1 MPTKITVTN
10 PQPITVKVSTG
21 KDQIVHSSTTF
32 VGSANN
38 FLPDTGGS
46 LSGNLTVQG
55 STTTNTLTVLGN
67 TYTGHILPRA
77 DRVYNIGSPTLRF
90 KTLYLAGNTIDL
102 GGGTISADGNTVY
115 LTSPEGGTLFFTGD
129 ANTTVDAAAGERAET
144 TANAA
149 YDLSTASFYY
159 AGTAVYTAEDANTVA
174 TAAYATT
181 NAAYEQANASYEL
194 GVAAYYYSGNAVY
207 TAESANSTAQQ
218 ASNTAESA
226 AQTANNSYD
235 LATASFYYSGVA
247 VYTSEDASN
256 TAQTAAAA
264 AQTAYESAQ
273 TAVQLANSASETANI
288 TSQIVNEFLANSNTI
303 VRVTGGDL
311 TGTLRFINEP
321 TAGLTLGP
329 VESSYGLDVYSTDGG
344 YSQLNYSNI
353 HVAYADTT
361 GIHMQTPNS
370 TIGINSSDE
379 SVEII
384 TDSIFSIRVGGVEA
398 MAIYANNDIYLNGT
412 IYGAPTAVDGGDF

>member
-38 FLPDTGGS
+38 FLPDTGGT
-46 LSGNLTVQG
+46 LSGNLIVQG
-55 STTTNTLTVLGN
+55 I
-67 TYTGHILPRA
+67 TYTGNIIPIS

-102 GGGTISADGNTVY
+102 GGGTISASGNTVT
-115 LTSPEGGTLFFTGD
+115 LTSPGGGTLFFEGG
-129 ANTTVDAAAGERAET
+129 ANTTVDAAAGERAES

-149 YDLSTASFYY
+149 YDLSSASFYY
-159 AGTAVYTAEDANTVA
+159 SGTAYYTAEDASNVA

-181 NAAYEQANASYEL
+181 NSAYDQANTSYSL
-194 GVAAYYYSGNAVY
+194 GLAAYYYSGNAVY
-207 TAESANSTAQQ
+207 TAQDANTTAQQ
-218 ASNTAESA
+218 ASNTAEA
-226 AQTANNSYD
+226 AIQTANDSYD
-235 LATASFYYSGVA
+235 LASASFYYAGGA
-247 VYTSEDASN
+247 YYTASDASN

-264 AQTAYESAQ
+264 AQTAYDSAQ
-273 TAVQLANSASETANI
+273 TALSLANTASETANNA
-288 TSQIVNEFLANSNTI
+288 SQAVNEILANSNTF
-303 VRVTGGDL
+303 VRTTGSDL

-321 TAGLTLGP
+321 TSHLTIGP
-329 VESSYGLDVYSTDGG
+329 IESSYGLDVYSTDGG

-361 GIHMQTPNS
+361 GIHLQTPNS

-384 TDSIFSIRVGGVEA
+384 TDSIFSIRVGGIEA
-398 MAIYANNDIYLNGT
+398 MVIYANNDIYLNGT
-412 IYGAPTAVDGGDF
+412 IYGAPTALDGGDF